1 MTVFWYPN
9 AHFQSEMISA
19 RETNFGY
26 LQQIEN
32 LQQPISMYQATCS
45 PEELHLV
52 LRSIAQAQARLRGM
66 KIRQTLLPM
75 QYCARLSWEAL
86 YEARQI
92 LRSPQQ
98 SAVGGARSQG
108 ASMETLS
115 MTELG
120 VIAPSIEQVMAE
132 LQAIETNTDLSAM
145 QAAVQSCLQQLND
158 VATVLKQ
165 SMLVL
170 QQ

>member
-1 MTVFWYPN
+1 
-9 AHFQSEMISA
+9 
-19 RETNFGY
+19 
-26 LQQIEN
+26 
-32 LQQPISMYQATCS
+32 MYQASIS
-45 PEELHLV
+45 PAELNVV
-52 LRSIAQAQARLRGM
+52 LHSIAQAQARLRGM

-98 SAVGGARSQG
+98 PAVKGARSQQ
-108 ASMETLS
+108 ASMKTLS
-115 MTELG
+115 MAELG
-120 VIAPSIEQVMAE
+120 VLAPSIEQVMAQ

-145 QAAVQSCLQQLND
+145 QAAVQSCLQQLD
-158 VATVLKQ
+158 ASTTALKQ